1 MLLYFLLAFSAILV
15 SAKFISQARY
25 SLRKRKNGC
34 QSPPSYPHYDPIW
47 GIDLFFK
54 KMGALKSG
62 SYLESNSAVYELFK
76 SKTFVSKSF
85 GSITYQTIDSEV
97 VKNYQSI
104 YFKDFSIEPL
114 RYHLAKNLWGNRI
127 VVADGQR
134 WASAR
139 TFIRSSFDVVHTA
152 NIARLNHHV
161 EKMMSL
167 IPRDRTTIDLM
178 PLFKRLVRI
187 SISVRWTL
195 LAHEDILRF

>member
-15 SAKFISQARY
+15 SAKFIFQARY

-47 GIDLFFK
+47 GIDFFFK

-85 GSITYQTIDSEV
+85 GSITYQTIDPEV

-104 YFKDFSIEPL
+104 YFKDFGIEPL
-114 RYHLAKNLWGNRI
+114 RYHLAETCGAMESSLLTGKDGPRHAPSSA
-127 VVADGQR
+127 VA
-134 WASAR
+134 S
-139 TFIRSSFDVVHTA
+139 TSFTRQILHD
-152 NIARLNHHV
+152 
-161 EKMMSL
+161 L
-167 IPRDRTTIDLM
+167 IITSRR
-178 PLFKRLVRI
+178 
-187 SISVRWTL
+187 
-195 LAHEDILRF
+195 